1 MADRP
6 LFIRLN
12 LPSGLEEALESLAR
26 EVLRQKPQ
34 NIYEFAADHFEE
46 LVKKRNECKYYFPSE
61 YSFYHG
67 INLGSIIFLYLVII
81 LMHILIAEGV
91 TSDDI
96 FGIHT
101 ELKLPSSKIQSHLA
115 IGDEDNTEL
124 ESVSGKSKMY
134 FKATIKLL

>member
-1 MADRP
+1 M
-6 LFIRLN
+6 N
-12 LPSGLEEALESLAR
+12 
-26 EVLRQKPQ
+26 V
-34 NIYEFAADHFEE
+34 
-46 LVKKRNECKYYFPSE
+46 
-61 YSFYHG
+61 
-67 INLGSIIFLYLVII
+67 SIIILLNIHFIMELIWKLLMLHAVLI

-134 FKATIKLL
+134 FKGTIALL

>member
-46 LVKKRNECKYYFPSE
+46 LVKKRNES
-61 YSFYHG
+61 
-67 INLGSIIFLYLVII
+67 
-81 LMHILIAEGV
+81 EGV

-115 IGDEDNTEL
+115 LGDEDNTEL
-124 ESVSGKSKMY
+124 ESVSGRNSAVDDAIDIDLDDPERITQSWKVSVGG
-134 FKATIKLL
+134 TLL

>member
-1 MADRP
+1 MEF
-6 LFIRLN
+6 LFHDSIMFL
-12 LPSGLEEALESLAR
+12 
-26 EVLRQKPQ
+26 
-34 NIYEFAADHFEE
+34 YFA
-46 LVKKRNECKYYFPSE
+46 
-61 YSFYHG
+61 
-67 INLGSIIFLYLVII
+67 IIF
-81 LMHILIAEGV
+81 MHILIAEGV

-134 FKATIKLL
+134 FESIIELYKYISMIMSFNAY

>member
-1 MADRP
+1 MNVSAIILLNID
-6 LFIRLN
+6 FIM
-12 LPSGLEEALESLAR
+12 
-26 EVLRQKPQ
+26 
-34 NIYEFAADHFEE
+34 E
-46 LVKKRNECKYYFPSE
+46 LIP
-61 YSFYHG
+61 
-67 INLGSIIFLYLVII
+67 LGSIILLHAVLI

-134 FKATIKLL
+134 FKGTI

>member
-46 LVKKRNECKYYFPSE
+46 LVKKRNECKYYHNPE
-61 YSFYHG
+61 HSFYHG
-67 INLGSIIFLYLVII
+67 IKYS
-81 LMHILIAEGV
+81 LMTA
-91 TSDDI
+91 
-96 FGIHT
+96 
-101 ELKLPSSKIQSHLA
+101 
-115 IGDEDNTEL
+115 
-124 ESVSGKSKMY
+124 
-134 FKATIKLL
+134 

>member
-1 MADRP
+1 MELSIDR
-6 LFIRLN
+6 
-12 LPSGLEEALESLAR
+12 
-26 EVLRQKPQ
+26 
-34 NIYEFAADHFEE
+34 
-46 LVKKRNECKYYFPSE
+46 
-61 YSFYHG
+61 
-67 INLGSIIFLYLVII
+67 IIFLYIAII

-134 FKATIKLL
+134 FESIIELI

>member
-46 LVKKRNECKYYFPSE
+46 LVKKRNECKYYHPPE
-61 YSFYHG
+61 YSFYHR
-67 INLGSIIFLYLVII
+67 INNIFLYCNYLN
-81 LMHILIAEGV
+81 A
-91 TSDDI
+91 
-96 FGIHT
+96 
-101 ELKLPSSKIQSHLA
+101 
-115 IGDEDNTEL
+115 
-124 ESVSGKSKMY
+124 Y
-134 FKATIKLL
+134 FDS